1 MIPEFELPGHAG
13 GMRPLKE
20 IGFQFCSNSSY
31 ASEIYHD
38 PSNKTINIMKD
49 LITEM
54 VGLFDDDVFNIG
66 ADEVSFSGN
75 CDKANLYDFET

>member
-1 MIPEFELPGHAG
+1 MILEEDFLGFE
-13 GMRPLKE
+13 
-20 IGFQFCSNSSY
+20 FCSNDTY

-54 VGLFDDDVFNIG
+54 VGLFDDAVFNIG

-75 CDKANLYDFET
+75 CNKENLQDFERQML